1 MILSATTTAIVRRLN
16 RTYNQREEI
25 LPMTTGLENS
35 EAAKQGDK
43 KVVTIIVNGTEEEV
57 PKGHTTYDAIAMIGV
72 SLGLPTGPNILY
84 TITYR
89 KADSKPHE
97 GDLAQGG
104 SVEVKEG
111 TVFNVTATDKS

>member
-1 MILSATTTAIVRRLN
+1 
-16 RTYNQREEI
+16 
-25 LPMTTGLENS
+25 MTSGSQNED
-35 EAAKQGDK
+35 AKQGDK
-43 KVVTIIVNGTEEEV
+43 KLVTIIVNGTAEEV
-57 PKGHTTYDAIAMIGV
+57 PKGHITYDAIVRIGV

-104 SVEVKEG
+104 NVEVKEG